1 LNLDWFFPK
10 YVFDENSYVLLAQF
24 MNNIYKKD
32 GKWYFTQPFLDENS
46 AIPIIQQLDGMLLK
60 YSILRLKNNPEY
72 FKPDGYKRYFYDTM
86 GNVLKTILS
95 TDNVVEATYMGG
107 CRGFGVSDNQIQ
119 LYGGTNGP
127 NGSQYKYPCLI
138 TIENGY
144 LEMSD
149 TDYGVK
155 YLGKLKHEIDKIIE
169 SKGEYKNEN
178 AEIFNDISEKML
190 GFVRILEQ

>member
-1 LNLDWFFPK
+1 
-10 YVFDENSYVLLAQF
+10 
-24 MNNIYKKD
+24 MNHIYKKD
-32 GKWYFTQPFLDENS
+32 GKWYFTEQFLLDNYSGNRNEEENGYPELKD
-46 AIPIIQQLDGMLLK
+46 ADAKILK
-60 YSILRLKNNPEY
+60 YTILRLKNNPEY

-86 GNVLKTILS
+86 GNVLKTILA
-95 TDNVVEATYMGG
+95 TDNVVEATYRGG

-127 NGSQYKYPCLI
+127 NGSQFKNPCLI

-149 TDYGVK
+149 TDFGVK
-155 YLGKLKHEIDKIIE
+155 YLGKLKHEIDDMVE

-178 AEIFNDISEKML
+178 TETFKDISEKML

>member
-1 LNLDWFFPK
+1 
-10 YVFDENSYVLLAQF
+10 
-24 MNNIYKKD
+24 MNYIYKKD
-32 GKWYFTQPFLDENS
+32 NKWYFDLIGLPYGNRNEEENGYPELKD
-46 AIPIIQQLDGMLLK
+46 ADAKILK
-60 YSILRLKNNPEY
+60 YTILRLKNNPEY

-86 GNVLKTILS
+86 GNVLKTILA
-95 TDNVVEATYMGG
+95 TDNVVEATYRGG

-127 NGSQYKYPCLI
+127 NGSQFKNPCLI

-149 TDYGVK
+149 TDFGVK
-155 YLGKLKHEIDKIIE
+155 YLGKLKHEIDDMVE
-169 SKGEYKNEN
+169 SDGEYANYM
-178 AEIFNDISEKML
+178 AEQTFKDISEKML

>member
-1 LNLDWFFPK
+1 M
-10 YVFDENSYVLLAQF
+10 NS
-24 MNNIYKKD
+24 IYKKD
-32 GKWYFTQPFLDENS
+32 GKWYFTQGFLDENF
-46 AIPIIQQLDGMLLK
+46 ANPKDGYTILQQLDSMLLK

-86 GNVLKTILS
+86 GNVLKSILA

-107 CRGFGVSDNQIQ
+107 CKGFGVSDNQIQ
-119 LYGGTNGP
+119 LYGGYPFMGAKGP
-127 NGSQYKYPCLI
+127 NGSQFKNPCLI

-169 SKGEYKNEN
+169 SKGELKHEN
-178 AEIFNDISEKML
+178 AIIFKDISEKML